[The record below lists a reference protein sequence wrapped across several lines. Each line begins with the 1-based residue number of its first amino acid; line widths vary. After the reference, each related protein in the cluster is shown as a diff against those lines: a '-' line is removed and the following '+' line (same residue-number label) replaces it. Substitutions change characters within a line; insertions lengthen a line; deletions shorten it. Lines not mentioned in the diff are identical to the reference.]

1 MGCVDKKI
9 PCSKNT
15 LLLKKE
21 NSTPEHL
28 VFSKIKHSI
37 MLLKK
42 QGKSR
47 HRETPAAPKLPAS
60 LYACFLV
67 KGLGNFKPTDEAD
80 VNLFFGEDSYSFNHS
95 VYQVEYSV
103 RSRSSAET
111 LHLFNGMKLYW
122 KSFSLQRNSQLLSIV
137 KNVFRKFKN
146 RRFYLWMTALIVECP
161 SAEETL
167 RCPGRMVTIPTP
179 TSSVLIAGLK
189 TLSMVM
195 ARMMTNPC
203 RLDKQQ
209 PSAVID

>member
-80 VNLFFGEDSYSFNHS
+80 VDLFFGEDSYSFNHP

-103 RSRSSAET
+103 RSRSSAERSCIGNHFHSRGT
-111 LHLFNGMKLYW
+111 HSYCRSSKTYSG
-122 KSFSLQRNSQLLSIV
+122 NS
-137 KNVFRKFKN
+137 
-146 RRFYLWMTALIVECP
+146 
-161 SAEETL
+161 
-167 RCPGRMVTIPTP
+167 
-179 TSSVLIAGLK
+179 K
-189 TLSMVM
+189 TGGF
-195 ARMMTNPC
+195 TYG
-203 RLDKQQ
+203 
-209 PSAVID
+209 

>member
-9 PCSKNT
+9 PYSKNT

-80 VNLFFGEDSYSFNHS
+80 ADLFFGEDSYSFNHP

-103 RSRSSAET
+103 RSRSSAEMSSMIS
-111 LHLFNGMKLYW
+111 LALFSRPISCLASSSACFFICLSW
-122 KSFSLQRNSQLLSIV
+122 SISLLICLIRRSPISLSSIV
-137 KNVFRKFKN
+137 SSRSKSLFRSWSLFSIT
-146 RRFYLWMTALIVECP
+146 RE
-161 SAEETL
+161 
-167 RCPGRMVTIPTP
+167 
-179 TSSVLIAGLK
+179 LIAAFSPPIQCISASCRVAAFFSGGLE
-189 TLSMVM
+189 L
-195 ARMMTNPC
+195 AH
-203 RLDKQQ
+203 
-209 PSAVID
+209 